1 MARAAVLG
9 SGSWGTA
16 FAKVMCDADTT
27 TTLWARRPEVAR
39 SIGEHRENPE
49 YLPGVPL
56 PSGLLTTTDAPEALA
71 GADFVVLA
79 VPSQTLRENLAG
91 WAPHIPADATLVSLM
106 KGVELGTLKRMSEVI
121 AEVADVPPGRVAVVS
136 GPNLAKEIAAEQPAA
151 SVVACTDPSRADA
164 FADACMTSYFRPYT
178 NDDVIGCEVSGAGK
192 NVIALVC
199 GIAEGMGFGDNTM
212 ASLMTRGLV
221 EIARLGVA
229 LGAKA
234 RTFAG
239 LAGMGDLVA
248 TCASPLSRNHSFGQ
262 KIGRG
267 MTMEEI
273 LAGSHQVAEGVKSC
287 RSILDLARKHDVDMP
302 LTEHV
307 ERVLYEGL
315 SPRDM
320 VASLM
325 RRERQ
330 SEAIPH

>member
-27 TTLWARRPEVAR
+27 TTLWARRPEIAQAISQR
-39 SIGEHRENPE
+39 RENAD
-49 YLPGVPL
+49 YLPGVAL
-56 PSGLLTTTDAPEALA
+56 PATLLATTDAREALS

-79 VPSQTLRENLAG
+79 VPSQTLRDNLAA
-91 WAPHIPADATLVSLM
+91 WVELIPPDATLVSLM

-121 AEVADVPPGRVAVVS
+121 VEVADVAPERVAVVS

-151 SVVACTDPSRADA
+151 SVVACTDPARADA
-164 FADACMTSYFRPYT
+164 FADACMTTYFRPYT

-229 LGAKA
+229 LGAQA

-267 MTMEEI
+267 MSMEEI

-287 RSILDLARKHDVDMP
+287 RSILDLARKHAVDMP

-315 SPRDM
+315 SPQAM

-325 RRERQ
+325 ARERQ

>member
-16 FAKVMCDADTT
+16 FAKVLCDADTT
-27 TTLWARRPEVAR
+27 TTLWARRAEVASAISDR
-39 SIGEHRENPE
+39 RENPD
-49 YLPGVPL
+49 YLPGVAL
-56 PSGLLTTTDAPEALA
+56 PPALRATTDPRDALA

-91 WAPHIPADATLVSLM
+91 WAALIPPDATLVSLM

-121 AEVADVPPGRVAVVS
+121 AEVADVAPSRVAVVS

-151 SVVACTDPSRADA
+151 SVVACTDPLRADA
-164 FADACMTSYFRPYT
+164 LADACVTRYFRPYT

-212 ASLMTRGLV
+212 ATLMTRGLV

-229 LGAKA
+229 LGAQA

-267 MTMEEI
+267 MTMDEI

-302 LTEHV
+302 LTEGV
-307 ERVLYEGL
+307 ERVLYEGV
-315 SPRDM
+315 SPREM

-325 RRERQ
+325 GRARQ